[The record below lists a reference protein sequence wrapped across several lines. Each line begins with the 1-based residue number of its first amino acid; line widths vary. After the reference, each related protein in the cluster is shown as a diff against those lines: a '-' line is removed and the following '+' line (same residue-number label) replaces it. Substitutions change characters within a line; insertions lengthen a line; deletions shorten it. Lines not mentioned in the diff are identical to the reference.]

1 MKVAREKLSRT
12 TAMVVF
18 EKILAVRVNDRRA
31 LSPGFPG
38 RRAGGSDSG
47 LSYVRWSFSKMNQY
61 RDTDVSRI
69 GHFVS
74 YYDLIILTECGI

>member
-47 LSYVRWSFSKMNQY
+47 YHTS
-61 RDTDVSRI
+61 D
-69 GHFVS
+69 GHFPKMKNQ
-74 YYDLIILTECGI
+74 